1 MTNIT
6 LNKNNYKYSSLNT
19 LLNKA
24 QYNPSSTIYSSNE
37 FGING
42 PFNNVM
48 YSSSITNNIYSNLN
62 NINRISSTSTST
74 STSDS
79 NIIFNTNSMSPST
92 NSMSSTST
100 TNEDWFLKGESIVG
114 NDNFEGFSVSLNGAG
129 NIVASGAVLKN
140 NTGEVNIYKFENTN
154 WTIMGNPISFNQN
167 SSYTGYSISLSND
180 GYRIAIGAPYY
191 NNDNG
196 IVRVFEYK
204 TDKDEWEQLGNDLIG
219 ENGEE
224 CGISVSL
231 SDDGNI
237 LAVGCPCYSNIE
249 PELNKNGRVKL
260 FNFNNNN
267 DDWDNIGEISG
278 NNNGDKTGFSVSL
291 SGNGLN
297 VAIGSIQ
304 NHLYY
309 EQPGN
314 IRVSVGEEGIVQ
326 IFNYDDVNWI
336 QKGQN
341 IVGGAKENENGTS
354 VSLNIDGSIVAM
366 GEPYFSNQKGR
377 ARVYNYNDVKWDQIG
392 KDIIGE
398 TDGDRCGFSVSL
410 SVSLSDNVNIVSI
423 GSRLSGNTDN
433 GSVRIFKNNSNS
445 NTWSQIGKT
454 IVGNSHNNKGYSV
467 SLSNNGNTLA
477 IGAIYSP
484 GTTDV
489 YEYY

>member
-1 MTNIT
+1 MSDLT
-6 LNKNNYKYSSLNT
+6 LNKNTNNYSNLNT
-19 LLNKA
+19 LLNKF
-24 QYNPSSTIYSSNE
+24 QYNPSATIYSSNE

-48 YSSSITNNIYSNLN
+48 YSNFTTNNIYSNLN
-62 NINRISSTSTST
+62 NINRISSTI
-74 STSDS
+74 DS
-79 NIIFNTNSMSPST
+79 MNVFNTNSMTASIIP

-100 TNEDWFLKGESIVG
+100 TNQDWFLKGQSIEG
-114 NDNFEGFSVSLNGAG
+114 NRNFEGFSVSLNGAG
-129 NIVASGAVLKN
+129 NIVAIGAVLKN

-167 SSYTGYSISLSND
+167 SAYTGYSISLSND
-180 GYRIAIGAPYY
+180 GDRIAIGAPYY

-196 IVRVFEYK
+196 IVKVFEYK
-204 TDKDEWEQLGNDLIG
+204 TDEWIQLGKDLIG
-219 ENGEE
+219 ENSEE
-224 CGISVSL
+224 CGFSVSL

-237 LAVGCPCYSNIE
+237 LAVGCPSYSNIE

-267 DDWDNIGEISG
+267 DNWDNIGEILG

-291 SGNGLN
+291 SGDGLN

-326 IFNYDDVNWI
+326 IFNYEGVNWI

-341 IVGGAKENENGTS
+341 IVGDKKENENGTS

-366 GEPYFSNQKGR
+366 GEPYFNNQKGR
-377 ARVYNYNDVKWDQIG
+377 ARVYKYSNIEWEQIG

-410 SVSLSDNVNIVSI
+410 SDNGNNVSI
-423 GSRLSGNTDN
+423 SSRLSGNTDN
-433 GSVRIFKNNSNS
+433 GSVRIFKNNIN
-445 NTWSQIGKT
+445 NWSQIGKT
-454 IVGNSHNNKGYSV
+454 IEGTSHENKGYSV

-484 GTTDV
+484 GTTYV

>member
-1 MTNIT
+1 MSNLT

-42 PFNNVM
+42 PLNNVM

-62 NINRISSTSTST
+62 NINRMTSTSMT
-74 STSDS
+74 TSDS
-79 NIIFNTNSMSPST
+79 NIIFNTNSITPSI
-92 NSMSSTST
+92 NSLSSTST
-100 TNEDWFLKGESIVG
+100 TNQDWVFKGQSIEG
-114 NDNFEGFSVSLNGAG
+114 NRNFEGFSVSLNGAG
-129 NIVASGAVLKN
+129 DIVASGAILKN

-204 TDKDEWEQLGNDLIG
+204 IDEWIQLGNDLIG

-231 SDDGNI
+231 SDDGNR
-237 LAVGCPCYSNIE
+237 LAVGCPSYSNIE

-260 FNFNNNN
+260 FNFN

-326 IFNYDDVNWI
+326 IFNYEGVNWI

-377 ARVYNYNDVKWDQIG
+377 VRVYNYSNDKWGQIG
-392 KDIIGE
+392 KDIIGQK
-398 TDGDRCGFSVSL
+398 DGDRCGFSVSL
-410 SVSLSDNVNIVSI
+410 SDNGNIVSI
-423 GSRLSGNTDN
+423 GSRLSGNRDN
-433 GSVRIFKNNSNS
+433 GSVRIFENNIN
-445 NTWSQIGKT
+445 NWSQIGKT

-477 IGAIYSP
+477 IGAIYNP
-484 GTTDV
+484 GTTYV

>member
-1 MTNIT
+1 MSNLT

-62 NINRISSTSTST
+62 NINRMTSTSMT
-74 STSDS
+74 TSDS
-79 NIIFNTNSMSPST
+79 NIIFNTNSITPSI

-100 TNEDWFLKGESIVG
+100 TNQDWGFKGQPIEG
-114 NDNFEGFSVSLNGAG
+114 NRNFEGFSVSLNGAG

-204 TDKDEWEQLGNDLIG
+204 IDEWIQLGNDLIG
-219 ENGEE
+219 ENGEQ

-237 LAVGCPCYSNIE
+237 LAVGCPDYSNIE
-249 PELNKNGRVKL
+249 LNKNRNGRVKL
-260 FNFNNNN
+260 SQFNDNN
-267 DDWDNIGEISG
+267 WDNIGEISG
-278 NNNGDKTGFSVSL
+278 VNNFDRTGFSVSL

-297 VAIGSIQ
+297 IAIGSIQ
-304 NHLYY
+304 NHHSINND
-309 EQPGN
+309 EMN
-314 IRVSVGEEGIVQ
+314 NGIVQ
-326 IFNYDDVNWI
+326 IFNYEDLNWI

-341 IVGGAKENENGTS
+341 INGGEKENENGTS

-377 ARVYNYNDVKWDQIG
+377 ARVYNYNDVKWEKIG
-392 KDIIGE
+392 KDIIGQK
-398 TDGDRCGFSVSL
+398 DGDRCGFSVSL
-410 SVSLSDNVNIVSI
+410 SDNGNIVSI

-433 GSVRIFKNNSNS
+433 GSVRIFKNNS

-484 GTTDV
+484 GTTYV